1 MSGMRYRRLGG
12 DGAYGGGDSQRPL
25 GAALKG
31 HRDEANGLLSG
42 KYRRGE
48 PPPPGSRLQVAVGG
62 LAALPQVGSVIC
74 GAMTPQQVTANAAAA
89 GWTPDAADLAALDH
103 IVPPGERVV

>member
-1 MSGMRYRRLGG
+1 MSDMRYRRLGR
-12 DGAYGGGDSQRPL
+12 DGPL
-25 GAALKG
+25 VSVVG
-31 HRDEANGLLSG
+31 
-42 KYRRGE
+42 
-48 PPPPGSRLQVAVGG
+48 VGG

-89 GWTPDAADLAALDH
+89 GWTPDAADVAALDH